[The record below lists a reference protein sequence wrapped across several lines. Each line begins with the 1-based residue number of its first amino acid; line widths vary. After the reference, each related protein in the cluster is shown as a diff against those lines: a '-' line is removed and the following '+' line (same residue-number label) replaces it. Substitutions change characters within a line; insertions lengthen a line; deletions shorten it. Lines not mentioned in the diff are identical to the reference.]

1 MINRYINKVTVQD
14 LQTRQVWQFLCDC
27 WLSADRGDGMT
38 KKTFNAA
45 KNNEIASFRSECEQF
60 YRQLISSWICVS
72 KLSCLCLSG
81 IFSRAE
87 HLLASGTNTSGCP
100 SWILPPAVRSLGPRG
115 SRAAWACSSAQW
127 PSILPSGTFLSM
139 RSRLYSFHWV
149 IFVSNDS
156 FLTIENTVFEVILK

>member
-14 LQTRQVWQFLCDC
+14 LQTRQVWQFLCNC

-60 YRQLISSWICVS
+60 YEPTQPSSSRICVS

-100 SWILPPAVRSLGPRG
+100 SWILPLAVLSLGPRG
-115 SRAAWACSSAQW
+115 SHAAWACSSAQW

-139 RSRLYSFHWV
+139 RSRPYSFHWV

-156 FLTIENTVFEVILK
+156 FICII